1 MANCNDELSF
11 VCEECY
17 QVVYD
22 DCETITVD
30 VGLTALTSY
39 CIKLYDKFG
48 NTYEQTITTTAG
60 GAFTINLDKLPDNF
74 FNPFSGKIEL
84 QIFAN
89 CNTETRIQFTAAYTL
104 YSCLLLVNSEDED
117 IEDVNNDLIDN
128 NFVRIENQDGDLIVN
143 VLCGDTYEV
152 IQWSGIDEG
161 DQSTIYTDGIT
172 DE

>member
-22 DCETITVD
+22 DCEDILVD
-30 VGLTALTSY
+30 VGLTAITSY

-48 NTYEQTITTTAG
+48 NTYEQTVTTTAG
-60 GAFTINLDKLPDNF
+60 GAFTIDTDELPDNF
-74 FNPFSGKIEL
+74 FNPFAGKIEL

-89 CNTETRIQFTAAYTL
+89 CDTATRVQFTVAYTIFK
-104 YSCLLLVNSEDED
+104 CMLLINSEDDDADED
-117 IEDVNNDLIDN
+117 ITYSAE
-128 NFVRIENQDGDLIVN
+128 NFVRIENQDEVLIVN
-143 VLCGDTYEV
+143 VPCGDTYEV
-152 IQWSGIDEG
+152 VQWAGIDEG
-161 DQSTIYTDGIT
+161 SSSTVYTDGIT